1 MSCVTRMMFK
11 VVNVQ
16 YKESTF
22 FFSGSCWARR
32 WVM

>member
-22 FFSGSCWARR
+22 FFLVAAGRG
-32 WVM
+32 VG

>member
-22 FFSGSCWARR
+22 FFLVVAGRG
-32 WVM
+32 VG